1 MKNLFKNWRIS
12 EFLKL
17 LLEIVFLII
26 GGIIIFPTVF
36 IIGVIYSFIKHL
48 FFKFDYSVSKQ
59 LIPII
64 RSITLT
70 SDGLANA
77 GGGELLNDVLKVRK
91 EAKIRYGKWYQTISA
106 VTGLRKVYD
115 NEDSW
120 LRRFL
125 KVLGKNHREEAIT
138 EEEHFYYKTIT
149 YGFKYTN

>member
-1 MKNLFKNWRIS
+1 MKNIFKNWKLK
-12 EFLKL
+12 EFLLL
-17 LLEIVFLII
+17 LLEIVFFIV
-26 GGIIIFPTVF
+26 GGCIVFPLVF

-59 LIPII
+59 LTPII
-64 RSITLT
+64 RSMTLA

-77 GGGELLNDVLKVRK
+77 GGGEMLNDALKVRK
-91 EAKIRYGKWYQTISA
+91 EALIKYGKWYQTISA

-125 KVLGKNHREEAIT
+125 KILGKNHCEEAIT
-138 EEEHFYYKTIT
+138 EEEKFYYLTFNK
-149 YGFKYTN
+149 K

>member
-1 MKNLFKNWRIS
+1 MFKNWKLK
-12 EFLKL
+12 EFLQLLVEIVL
-17 LLEIVFLII
+17 LLV
-26 GGIIIFPTVF
+26 GGCFIFPLVF
-36 IIGVIYSFIKHL
+36 IVGVFYSFIKHL
-48 FFKFDYSVSKQ
+48 LIKFDYSISKQ

-77 GGGELLNDVLKVRK
+77 GGGEMLNDVLKVKK
-91 EAKIRYGKWYQTISA
+91 EAKIKYGKWYQTISA

-125 KVLGKNHREEAIT
+125 KVLGKNHCEEAIT
-138 EEEHFYYKTIT
+138 KEEHFYYK
-149 YGFKYTN
+149 NN

>member
-1 MKNLFKNWRIS
+1 MKNIFKNWKLK
-12 EFLKL
+12 EFLLL
-17 LLEIVFLII
+17 LLEIVFFIV
-26 GGIIIFPTVF
+26 GGCIVFPLVF

-48 FFKFDYSVSKQ
+48 FFKFDYSISKQ

-64 RSITLT
+64 RSITLA

-77 GGGELLNDVLKVRK
+77 GGGELLNDVLKVKK
-91 EAKIRYGKWYQTISA
+91 EAKIKYGKWYQTISA

-125 KVLGKNHREEAIT
+125 KVLGKNHYEEAIT
-138 EEEHFYYKTIT
+138 KEEHFYYK
-149 YGFKYTN
+149 NN